1 MIEQGVTE
9 RNEFIKGSINSTHAR
24 YPPEKELSEGR
35 SAKKDEKSP
44 LSKSEFQ
51 ENKD

>member
-1 MIEQGVTE
+1 VTG

-24 YPPEKELSEGR
+24 DPLEKELFKGR
-35 SAKKDEKSP
+35 SAKKNEKFP